1 MSNND
6 KEYKGSTFW
15 QLMIA
20 IPGSILGFTLLISLL
35 AKSLGPTAEAPTL
48 APAAVAAKVEGN
60 VKPVAEVALASA
72 DKGAHV
78 NKSGEEVVKS
88 VCSACHSAGLMGSP
102 KIGDKSQWGPR
113 IAQGYETLVNHAIHG
128 VRMMPAKGGNP
139 DLTDGEIANA
149 VAYMANQAGAHF
161 TAPAADASA
170 TPAKTPV
177 DTDKVSDKSAK
188 TATPAKKD
196 AGFVD
201 QVAATAPKPVEK
213 TEPAKVAVAEPQA
226 VEKVEKTEP
235 AKVAASG
242 KSGEQVFKAVCSMCH
257 ATGLMESPKFGD
269 KEAWAPRIAQGY
281 DTLVDHAIHGV
292 RMMPAKGGNPGL
304 SDEEVARAVAYMA
317 NEAGA
322 NFKAN

>member
-48 APAAVAAKVEGN
+48 APAAVAAKVEEN
-60 VKPVAEVALASA
+60 VKPVAKVAVASA
-72 DKGAHV
+72 DNGAHV
-78 NKSGEEVVKS
+78 NKSGEEVVKA
-88 VCSACHSAGLMGSP
+88 VCSACHAAGLMGSP
-102 KIGDKSQWGPR
+102 KIGDKGQWGPR

-149 VAYMANQAGAHF
+149 VAYMANKAGAHF
-161 TAPAADASA
+161 TAPATDASV
-170 TPAKTPV
+170 TKVETPV
-177 DTDKVSDKSAK
+177 AVDKVSDKSAK
-188 TATPAKKD
+188 TVTPAKKD
-196 AGFVD
+196 AGYVD
-201 QVAATAPKPVEK
+201 QMTTTASKPVEK
-213 TEPAKVAVAEPQA
+213 TEPVKLAVAEPQA
-226 VEKVEKTEP
+226 VEKTESV
-235 AKVAASG
+235 KVAASG

-257 ATGLMESPKFGD
+257 ATGLMGSPKFGD

-304 SDEEVARAVAYMA
+304 SDDEVGRAVAYMA